1 MMAKIFQNLIKTII
15 SQIQERQGYLSK
27 INKKKN
33 IPRNRISKLGNP
45 VIKRTSKQHRKK
57 KRLISYEGKKRRKI
71 SDYSLEKKQFRKQC
85 KNSFIIL
92 KEEKNRNR
100 ILTRKHTLQK

>member
-1 MMAKIFQNLIKTII
+1 MAKIFQNLVKAII

-33 IPRNRISKLGNP
+33 TPRNRISKLGNS

-57 KRLISYEGKKRRKI
+57 
-71 SDYSLEKKQFRKQC
+71 
-85 KNSFIIL
+85 NSFHM
-92 KEEKNRNR
+92 KEKREEKSQ
-100 ILTRKHTLQK
+100 TTLQKKNNSENNVKIVL